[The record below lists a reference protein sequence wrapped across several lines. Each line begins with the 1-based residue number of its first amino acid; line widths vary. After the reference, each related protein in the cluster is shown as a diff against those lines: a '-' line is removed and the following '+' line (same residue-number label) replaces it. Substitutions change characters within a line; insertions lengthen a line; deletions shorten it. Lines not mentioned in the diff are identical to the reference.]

1 MHKKFA
7 ILFMNIAKGKK
18 DYVFRKTLKIYKIF
32 IQEKYSKIFS
42 ENDLYNSLVKTKFSN
57 QKKKSIYNTKKE
69 KI

>member
-32 IQEKYSKIFS
+32 I
-42 ENDLYNSLVKTKFSN
+42 
-57 QKKKSIYNTKKE
+57 
-69 KI
+69 